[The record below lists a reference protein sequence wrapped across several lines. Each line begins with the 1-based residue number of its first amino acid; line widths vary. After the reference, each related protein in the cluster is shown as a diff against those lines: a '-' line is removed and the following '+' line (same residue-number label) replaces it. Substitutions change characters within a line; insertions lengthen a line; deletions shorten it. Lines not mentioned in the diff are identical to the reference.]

1 MATANPSLGTRL
13 DPVTSKAFD
22 EAARKL
28 GLTRYQAMQRAAI
41 EFIRNQQ
48 SINPN

>member
-1 MATANPSLGTRL
+1 MATANPWLTTRL
-13 DPVTSKAFD
+13 DPLTSKAFD

-28 GLTRYQAMQRAAI
+28 GLNRYQAARQAAI

-48 SINPN
+48 SISPN